1 MFNSQGPPAGLTVRD
16 GKLSDLSGII
26 RIVNSKNNRLS
37 FGWVQKVVL
46 ADAVE
51 DQQAKPFTSQ
61 HRIRVVVDSH
71 GTIIAFLRAY
81 LRRDGATTL
90 HEIGVAEANQ
100 NTGIGTLLITETI
113 AHSRERGMTILRLK
127 TPVGM
132 RSNAYYPRFGFKHV
146 GTESGRKRILNVY
159 ELPL

>member
-1 MFNSQGPPAGLTVRD
+1 MFKSQGPPAGLTVRN
-16 GKLSDLSGII
+16 GELSDLNGII

-51 DQQAKPFTSQ
+51 DQQVKPATSQ
-61 HRIRVVVDSH
+61 HRMRVVVDSA
-71 GTIIAFLRAY
+71 GNIVAFLRAY
-81 LRRDGATTL
+81 LRRDGVTTL

-100 NTGIGTLLITETI
+100 STGIGTFLVTETI
-113 AHSRERGMTILRLK
+113 AYSRERGMRILRLK

-132 RSNAYYPRFGFKHV
+132 RSNQYYPRFGFKHV

>member
-1 MFNSQGPPAGLTVRD
+1 MSNAQALAAGLTVRNGD
-16 GKLSDLSGII
+16 LSDLSDII

-46 ADAVE
+46 ADAAD
-51 DQQAKPFTSQ
+51 DQKAKPETSQ
-61 HRIRVVVDSH
+61 HRLRVVVDSA
-71 GTIIAFLRAY
+71 GNIVAFLRAY
-81 LRRDGATTL
+81 LRRDGVVTL

-100 NTGIGTLLITETI
+100 SSGIGAYLVNETI
-113 AHSRERGMTILRLK
+113 AHSRARGMMTLRVK

-132 RSNAYYPRFGFKHV
+132 RSNGYYPRFGFRLV
-146 GTESGRKRILNVY
+146 GSDAGRKRGLNVY